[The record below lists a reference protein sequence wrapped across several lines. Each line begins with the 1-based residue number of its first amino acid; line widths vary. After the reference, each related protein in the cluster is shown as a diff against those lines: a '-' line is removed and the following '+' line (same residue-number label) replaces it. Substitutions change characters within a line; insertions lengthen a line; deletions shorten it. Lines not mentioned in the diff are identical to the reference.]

1 MSYHSTL
8 DCELLHI
15 WAYSALIDWLGNV
28 VGVSLKT
35 KLCTRSW
42 RCKTEQKSPCP
53 PDALHSSKGWHC
65 RKMNWHKRDD
75 IWELEAEKVS
85 LRWGCLSW
93 SLNKKNPQ
101 MRKDGRTPR
110 RNSRNWR
117 TEAPESRNTCMSHK
131 TRTDRQ
137 GCHIPARAEG
147 IDEAEKTAQAT
158 PVKAF

>member
-15 WAYSALIDWLGNV
+15 RAYSALIDWLGNV

-53 PDALHSSKGWHC
+53 PDPYIPAKDDTAEKWTDTKG
-65 RKMNWHKRDD
+65 MIFENWR
-75 IWELEAEKVS
+75 LEKVS

-93 SLNKKNPQ
+93 SLNKKESPNEERWENPTQ
-101 MRKDGRTPR
+101 KQQELTYRG
-110 RNSRNWR
+110 
-117 TEAPESRNTCMSHK
+117 PESRNTCMSHK

-137 GCHIPARAEG
+137 GCHILSKGREG
-147 IDEAEKTAQAT
+147 IDEAEKTGT
-158 PVKAF
+158 SYTS